1 MKYPFQARRMSC
13 LVYYI
18 CVGGIDV
25 PPLFLWCS
33 KWNLELFWWRY
44 IFVCYVSGAGTAYP
58 SEHPS
63 SSQELVG
70 FVFLDLD
77 FSMYCFVDHLLSLC
91 LFSFDHCIF
100 CHSSVYSF
108 WLLIWYTKVALNTKN
123 QIKSNQTFLIKET
136 CILNMIETKVLLPQ
150 T

>member
-58 SEHPS
+58 SEHIPGIS
-63 SSQELVG
+63 GVRVSWSWLFHVLFCRSF
-70 FVFLDLD
+70 FVP
-77 FSMYCFVDHLLSLC
+77 LSL
-91 LFSFDHCIF
+91 LFWPLYFLLF
-100 CHSSVYSF
+100 FGVQ
-108 WLLIWYTKVALNTKN
+108 LLITYLIYQSGVKHQKSN
-123 QIKSNQTFLIKET
+123 QIKSNFSYQGNLYSKYDW
-136 CILNMIETKVLLPQ
+136 N
-150 T
+150 